1 MLGLEG
7 GFNQWM
13 QQPGLVK
20 KLQLFL
26 LISVL
31 LNLILGQEI
40 IGSRLIK
47 SEKQPTAQKQI
58 LEISSK
64 FTEAELRDFVTQYLK
79 AFFDTSSESMALLAS
94 QTEAELFILEIKPE
108 IIKRKDLALESH
120 FELDDIYLDS
130 LDDKHAKAISLGR
143 EVFNG
148 DYTDRNLT
156 IELVINTKELKVE
169 AIPVFKV
176 N

>member
-26 LISVL
+26 FISVL

-40 IGSRLIK
+40 INARLAK
-47 SEKQPTAQKQI
+47 SKKQTIAQQQI
-58 LEISSK
+58 PEISSQL
-64 FTEAELRDFVTQYLK
+64 TEVELRDFVTKYLE
-79 AFFDTSSESMALLAS
+79 AFFDTSNESIALLAS

-130 LDDKHAKAISLGR
+130 LDDKHAKAISIGR

-148 DYTDRNLT
+148 DYTDRNFT

-169 AIPVFKV
+169 SIPVFKV